1 MSWEEE
7 RVYIS
12 NPKHPHYGESGIWT
26 GEVIRLRF
34 GGPPMWKVALDNCK
48 HGTDGCF
55 VSPGDIRVEK
65 RALA

>member
-1 MSWEEE
+1 MSGE

-12 NPKHPHYGESGIWT
+12 NPKHPHYGERGVWT

-34 GGPPMWKVALDNCK
+34 GGRLMGRVDLDNCK

-55 VSPGDIRVEK
+55 VEAGDIREEK